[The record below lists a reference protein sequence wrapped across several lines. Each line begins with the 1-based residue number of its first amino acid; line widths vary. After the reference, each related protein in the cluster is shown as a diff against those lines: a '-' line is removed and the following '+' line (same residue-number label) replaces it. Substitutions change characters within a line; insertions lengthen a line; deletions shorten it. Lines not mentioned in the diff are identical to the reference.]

1 MNVRRAV
8 LLVVLGMVAF
18 GGFGVSGGQAF
29 GFPGTQAQ
37 TARPLDRWLVS
48 VPDVADGIEPGEL
61 LATDLLGAPGEL
73 GVLPQRGAEAGGVTW
88 RLVRRDGEAAIRL
101 DSMIPDGRRLRLVAY
116 AHSYV
121 RLPMDRT
128 LRLDL
133 GGSDC
138 TSARAW
144 LNGREIPAGTVDARL
159 GAGWNTL
166 LVKLLAGECP
176 FGFHAALAAPDG
188 AEPLDDVVVRASRP
202 YGDVRT
208 GPEDWIVA
216 ADTARL
222 ATDRRWRDD
231 RLYAGLVVG
240 LTAWGRAPVSGVE
253 VELRGAPDAR
263 ATVPWLVPGIGDD
276 VVVPVRLDRL
286 DELLRRGR
294 VDLRLRWSGAEVER
308 SVAIAGPPPARSD
321 RLALDGWE
329 VARAGA
335 GESESPGARVPNAA
349 GWVLEGEWRVP
360 DALAGR
366 HLVLETRDA
375 PGDYVVNGSSARI
388 VDGEAELCAPCS
400 RGVRLRI
407 SATSTDAWTAPPT
420 VRIEGGEGA

>member
-1 MNVRRAV
+1 MNVKRAV
-8 LLVVLGMVAF
+8 LAVVLGMMAA
-18 GGFGVSGGQAF
+18 GGFGMAEGRAF
-29 GFPGTQAQ
+29 AFSGTQPQ
-37 TARPLDRWLVS
+37 DVRPIDRWLVS
-48 VPDVADGIEPGEL
+48 VPDVADGMESGER

-88 RLVRRDGEAAIRL
+88 RLVRRDGEATIPL
-101 DSMIPDGRRLRLVAY
+101 DSMIPDGRRLGLVAY
-116 AHSYV
+116 VHSYV
-121 RLPMDRT
+121 RLPADRT

-144 LNGREIPAGTVDARL
+144 LNGREVSASAIDVRL

-166 LVKLLAGECP
+166 LVKLLAGDCP
-176 FGFHAALAAPDG
+176 FGFHAALTAHDG
-188 AEPLDDVVVRASRP
+188 AGPLDDVVVRATRP
-202 YGDVRT
+202 YGEVRT

-222 ATDRRWRDD
+222 VADRRWRGD
-231 RLYAGLVVG
+231 RLYAGLELG

-253 VELRGAPDAR
+253 VELRGIPEGR
-263 ATVPWLVPGIGDD
+263 ATVPWLVPGVGGD
-276 VVVPVRLDRL
+276 VVIPVRLDRL

-294 VDLRLRWSGAEVER
+294 GDLRLRWSAAEVER
-308 SVAIAGPPPARSD
+308 SVAISDPPPARSR

-329 VARAGA
+329 VARAGG
-335 GESESPGARVPNAA
+335 GESDAPGARVPTAA

-360 DALAGR
+360 EALAGR
-366 HLVLETRDA
+366 RLVLETRDA
-375 PGDYVVNGSSARI
+375 PGDYVINGSPARI
-388 VDGEAELCAPCS
+388 VDGETQLCSPCS

-407 SATSTDAWTAPPT
+407 SAASTGAWTAPPT
-420 VRIEGGEGA
+420 VRIEGGEGT